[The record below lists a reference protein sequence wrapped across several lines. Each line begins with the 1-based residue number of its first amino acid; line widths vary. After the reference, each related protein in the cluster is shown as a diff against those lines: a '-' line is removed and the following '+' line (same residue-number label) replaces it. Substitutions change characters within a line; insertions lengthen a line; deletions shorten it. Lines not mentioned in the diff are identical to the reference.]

1 MSDFKFACPGCGQR
15 IAASDDYVGQQI
27 NCPACRAPIVVP
39 SNPAAPAAPP
49 PTPSIAIKAPPGM
62 PPPPAP
68 PKVTKLGVAGTNVPP
83 GHSSIPV
90 PTPEQQ
96 GSAIYR
102 AHLANKPKKS
112 YTGAIVGSVAVV
124 LVAVSVLLNWNSLA
138 GLLHI
143 SRGPTPAE
151 AAAAE
156 AAAVAAAAAK
166 TPPPPPEPATAGEV
180 MQRVADVYRQLQ
192 NFSSTGTAVA
202 EYVTPALASRGPQT
216 VSSDLTLKMSKPN
229 KFRIDMTLPSVQG
242 EITMTGWSAGT
253 GDFLEANNLRIPV
266 TSRDD
271 LFSRF
276 ENVAGVGVGV
286 GVGEIVRLFT
296 SDTTGGFSKHGLE
309 WTLNDDESVDH
320 TVDGDPCFVLAGTV
334 KLQDVLVWVSKK
346 SFLIPQVQVKLGT
359 MAGMDDDKIKELL
372 KAQNKGVE
380 PTFAQLA
387 AAKQLAKITGTITDT
402 YANIQTNVTIAMT
415 DIQPAGFTATGM
427 PAQGGVNGQVDP
439 NGTGRASNIA
449 NGRGGSGRNGGGG
462 GGGGQGGGG
471 GRGGGGGMG
480 GGGGGRGGGGR
491 R

>member
-15 IAASDDYVGQQI
+15 IAASDDYVGHQI
-27 NCPACRAPIVVP
+27 NCPACNAPIVVP

-49 PTPSIAIKAPPGM
+49 PTPSIAIKAPGM
-62 PPPPAP
+62 LPPPVP
-68 PKVTKLGVAGTNVPP
+68 PKATRLGVAGTNVPP

-90 PTPEQQ
+90 PTPDQQ

-138 GLLHI
+138 GLLNI
-143 SRGPTPAE
+143 SHGPTPAE
-151 AAAAE
+151 VAAQAAT
-156 AAAVAAAAAK
+156 AAAAAQP
-166 TPPPPPEPATAGEV
+166 PPPPPEPATAGEV

-192 NFSSTGTAVA
+192 NFSATGTVVS
-202 EYVTPALASRGPQT
+202 ELVTPALASRGPQT
-216 VSSDLTLKMSKPN
+216 VSAELTLKMSKPN
-229 KFRIDMTLPSVQG
+229 KFRIDMTLPGAQG
-242 EITMTGWSAGT
+242 EITMTGWSAGS
-253 GDFLEANNLRIPV
+253 GDFLEANNLRVPV

-271 LFSRF
+271 LFNRF
-276 ENVAGVGVGV
+276 ENSVGVGV
-286 GVGEIVRLFT
+286 GDVVRLFT
-296 SDTTGGFSKHGLE
+296 SDTTSGFAKHGLE

-402 YANIQTNVTIAMT
+402 YANIQTNITIAMA
-415 DIQPAGFTATGM
+415 DLQPAGFTATGM
-427 PAQGGVNGQVDP
+427 PAQGGMNGQGGT
-439 NGTGRASNIA
+439 NGQGGGRASNIA
-449 NGRGGSGRNGGGG
+449 NGR